1 MVRRVGDNNISFPSG
16 DDSHSVGRSAKSG
29 SAKTID
35 DLNNNHSIIA
45 NSTTGSVKLS
55 ERTVEDQTTI
65 HSYFG
70 LNIPIDY

>member
-1 MVRRVGDNNISFPSG
+1 MVRIGDNNISFPSG
-16 DDSHSVGRSAKSG
+16 DDSSSVGRSAKSG
-29 SAKTID
+29 SAKAID

-45 NSTTGSVKLS
+45 TSTTGSVKLS

-70 LNIPIDY
+70 LNVPIDN